1 MQCEREFREV
11 LTDKVIFKKRLEGS
25 KKVRQGYLGKSSP
38 GRKKQLMKR
47 PRGRRILSRLKG

>member
-47 PRGRRILSRLKG
+47 P